1 MEEIADRIKAVR
13 KALGLTQDEFS
24 SRIAIK
30 RNTLAV
36 IETQKRATSDIV
48 LKSICREFGVNL
60 DYLLH
65 GEEPMFAPKDI
76 TALDKIEQYLTGD
89 NPFVRAVFME
99 LASLSDQEWE
109 MMKKFLTNIMKDIKK
124 ESEDFG
130 E

>member
-36 IETQKRATSDIV
+36 IETQKRATSELVI
-48 LKSICREFGVNL
+48 KSICREFGVNL

-65 GEEPMFAPKDI
+65 GEEPMFAPKDV
-76 TALDKIEQYLTGD
+76 TALDKIEQHLTGD
-89 NPFVRAVFME
+89 NPFVKAVFME
-99 LASLSDQEWE
+99 LASFSDQEWE
-109 MMKKFLTNIMKDIKK
+109 VMYKFMKKVVEDTQK
-124 ESEDFG
+124 EAG
-130 E
+130 R

>member
-36 IETQKRATSDIV
+36 IETQKRATSELVI
-48 LKSICREFGVNL
+48 KSICREFGVNL

-65 GEEPMFAPKDI
+65 GEEPMFAPKDV
-76 TALDKIEQYLTGD
+76 TALDKIEQHLTGD
-89 NPFVRAVFME
+89 NPFVKAVFME

-109 MMKKFLTNIMKDIKK
+109 VMYKFMKKVVEDTQK
-124 ESEDFG
+124 EAG
-130 E
+130 R

>member
-36 IETQKRATSDIV
+36 IETQKRATSELVI
-48 LKSICREFGVNL
+48 KSICREFGVNL

-65 GEEPMFAPKDI
+65 GEEPMFAPKDV
-76 TALDKIEQYLTGD
+76 TALDKIEQHLTGD
-89 NPFVRAVFME
+89 NPFVKAVFME

-109 MMKKFLTNIMKDIKK
+109 VMYKFMKRVVEDTQK
-124 ESEDFG
+124 ETG
-130 E
+130 R

>member
-36 IETQKRATSDIV
+36 IETQKRATSELVI
-48 LKSICREFGVNL
+48 KSICREFGVNL

-65 GEEPMFAPKDI
+65 GEEPMFAPKDV
-76 TALDKIEQYLTGD
+76 TALDKIEQHLTGD
-89 NPFVRAVFME
+89 NPFVKAVFME

-109 MMKKFLTNIMKDIKK
+109 VMYKFMKKVVEDTQKK
-124 ESEDFG
+124 AG
-130 E
+130 R

>member
-65 GEEPMFAPKDI
+65 GEEPMFAPKDV

-99 LASLSDQEWE
+99 LANLSDKEWDV
-109 MMKKFLTNIMKDIKK
+109 MYKFMRKVVEDTKK
-124 ESEDFG
+124 ETG

>member
-36 IETQKRATSDIV
+36 IETQNRATSELVI
-48 LKSICREFGVNL
+48 KSICREFGVNL

-65 GEEPMFAPKDI
+65 GEEPMFAPKDV
-76 TALDKIEQYLTGD
+76 TALDKIEQHLTGD
-89 NPFVRAVFME
+89 NPFVKAVFME

-109 MMKKFLTNIMKDIKK
+109 VMYKFMKKVVEDTQK
-124 ESEDFG
+124 EAG
-130 E
+130 R

>member
-36 IETQKRATSDIV
+36 IETQKRATSELVI
-48 LKSICREFGVNL
+48 KSICREFGVNL

-65 GEEPMFAPKDI
+65 GEEPMFAPKDVA
-76 TALDKIEQYLTGD
+76 ALDRIEQYLTGD
-89 NPFVRAVFME
+89 NPFVKSVFME

-109 MMKKFLTNIMKDIKK
+109 VMYSFMKKVVENTQK
-124 ESEDFG
+124 ETG
-130 E
+130 K

>member
-36 IETQKRATSDIV
+36 IETQKRATSELVI
-48 LKSICREFGVNL
+48 KSICREFGVNL

-65 GEEPMFAPKDI
+65 GEEPMFAPKDV
-76 TALDKIEQYLTGD
+76 TTLDKIEQHLTGD
-89 NPFVRAVFME
+89 NPFVKAVFME

-109 MMKKFLTNIMKDIKK
+109 VMYKFMKKVVEDTQK
-124 ESEDFG
+124 EAG
-130 E
+130 R

>member
-36 IETQKRATSDIV
+36 IETQKRATSELVI
-48 LKSICREFGVNL
+48 KSICREFGVNL

-65 GEEPMFAPKDI
+65 GEEPMFVPKDV
-76 TALDKIEQYLTGD
+76 TALDKIEQHLTGD
-89 NPFVRAVFME
+89 NPFVKAVFME

-109 MMKKFLTNIMKDIKK
+109 VMYKFMKKVVEDTQK
-124 ESEDFG
+124 ETG
-130 E
+130 R

>member
-36 IETQKRATSDIV
+36 IETQKRATSELVI
-48 LKSICREFGVNL
+48 KSICREFGVNL

-65 GEEPMFAPKDI
+65 GEEPMFAPKDV
-76 TALDKIEQYLTGD
+76 TALDKIEQHLTGD
-89 NPFVRAVFME
+89 NPFVKAVFME

-109 MMKKFLTNIMKDIKK
+109 VMYKFMKKVIEDTQK
-124 ESEDFG
+124 ETG
-130 E
+130 R

>member
-36 IETQKRATSDIV
+36 IETQKRATSELVI
-48 LKSICREFGVNL
+48 K
-60 DYLLH
+60 
-65 GEEPMFAPKDI
+65 PMFAPKDV
-76 TALDKIEQYLTGD
+76 TALDKIEQHLTGD
-89 NPFVRAVFME
+89 NPFVKAVFME

-109 MMKKFLTNIMKDIKK
+109 VMYKFMKKVVEDTQK
-124 ESEDFG
+124 EAG
-130 E
+130 R

>member
-36 IETQKRATSDIV
+36 IETQKRATSELVI
-48 LKSICREFGVNL
+48 KSICREFGINL

-65 GEEPMFAPKDI
+65 GEEPMFAPKDV
-76 TALDKIEQYLTGD
+76 TALDKIEQHLTGD
-89 NPFVRAVFME
+89 NPFVKAVFME

-109 MMKKFLTNIMKDIKK
+109 VMYKFMKKVVEDTQK
-124 ESEDFG
+124 EAG
-130 E
+130 R

>member
-36 IETQKRATSDIV
+36 IETQKRATSELVI
-48 LKSICREFGVNL
+48 KSICREFGVNL

-65 GEEPMFAPKDI
+65 GDEPMFAPKDV
-76 TALDKIEQYLTGD
+76 TTLDKIEQHLTGD
-89 NPFVRAVFME
+89 NPCVKAVFME

-109 MMKKFLTNIMKDIKK
+109 VMYKFMKKVVEDTQK
-124 ESEDFG
+124 EAG
-130 E
+130 R

>member
-36 IETQKRATSDIV
+36 IETQKRATSELVI
-48 LKSICREFGVNL
+48 KSICREFGVNL

-65 GEEPMFAPKDI
+65 GDEPMFAPKDV
-76 TALDKIEQYLTGD
+76 TTLDKIEQHLTGD
-89 NPFVRAVFME
+89 NPFVKAVFME

-109 MMKKFLTNIMKDIKK
+109 VMYKFMKKVVEDTQK
-124 ESEDFG
+124 EAG
-130 E
+130 R

>member
-36 IETQKRATSDIV
+36 IETQKRATSELVI
-48 LKSICREFGVNL
+48 KSICREFGVNL

-65 GEEPMFAPKDI
+65 GEEPMFAPKDV
-76 TALDKIEQYLTGD
+76 TALDKIELHLTGD
-89 NPFVRAVFME
+89 NPFVNAVFME

-109 MMKKFLTNIMKDIKK
+109 VMYKFMKKVVEDTQK
-124 ESEDFG
+124 EAG
-130 E
+130 R

>member
-76 TALDKIEQYLTGD
+76 TALDKIDQYLTGE

-99 LASLSDQEWE
+99 LACLSDQEWE
-109 MMKKFLTNIMKDIKK
+109 YMYKFMRKVVEDIEK
-124 ESEDFG
+124 ETG
-130 E
+130 K

>member
-1 MEEIADRIKAVR
+1 MEKIADRIKAVR

-36 IETQKRATSDIV
+36 IETQKRATSELVI
-48 LKSICREFGVNL
+48 KSICREFGVNL

-65 GEEPMFAPKDI
+65 GEEPMFAPKDVA
-76 TALDKIEQYLTGD
+76 ALDKIEQHLTGD
-89 NPFVRAVFME
+89 NPFVKAVFME

-109 MMKKFLTNIMKDIKK
+109 VMYKFMKKVVEDTQK
-124 ESEDFG
+124 EAG
-130 E
+130 R

>member
-36 IETQKRATSDIV
+36 IETQKRATSELVI
-48 LKSICREFGVNL
+48 KSICREFGVNL

-65 GEEPMFAPKDI
+65 GEEPMFAPKDVA
-76 TALDKIEQYLTGD
+76 ALDKIEQYLTGD
-89 NPFVRAVFME
+89 NPFVKSVFME

-109 MMKKFLTNIMKDIKK
+109 VMYSFMKKVVENTQK
-124 ESEDFG
+124 ETG
-130 E
+130 K

>member
-1 MEEIADRIKAVR
+1 MEKIADRIKAVR

-36 IETQKRATSDIV
+36 IETQKRATSELVI
-48 LKSICREFGVNL
+48 KSICREFGVNL

-65 GEEPMFAPKDI
+65 GEEPMFAPKDV
-76 TALDKIEQYLTGD
+76 TALDKIEQHLTGD
-89 NPFVRAVFME
+89 NPFVKAVFME

-109 MMKKFLTNIMKDIKK
+109 VMYKFMKKVVEDTQK
-124 ESEDFG
+124 EAG
-130 E
+130 R

>member
-36 IETQKRATSDIV
+36 IETQKRATSGLVI
-48 LKSICREFGVNL
+48 KSICREFGVNL

-65 GEEPMFAPKDI
+65 GEEPMFAPKDV
-76 TALDKIEQYLTGD
+76 TALDKIEQHLTGD
-89 NPFVRAVFME
+89 NPFVKAVFME

-109 MMKKFLTNIMKDIKK
+109 VMYKFMKKVVEDTQK
-124 ESEDFG
+124 EAG
-130 E
+130 R

>member
-36 IETQKRATSDIV
+36 IETQKRATSELVI
-48 LKSICREFGVNL
+48 KSICREFGVNL

-65 GEEPMFAPKDI
+65 GEEPMFAPKDV
-76 TALDKIEQYLTGD
+76 TALDKIEQHLTGD
-89 NPFVRAVFME
+89 NPFVKAVFME

-109 MMKKFLTNIMKDIKK
+109 VMYKFMKKVIEDTQK
-124 ESEDFG
+124 EAG
-130 E
+130 R

>member
-36 IETQKRATSDIV
+36 IETQKRATSELVI
-48 LKSICREFGVNL
+48 KSICREFGVNL

-65 GEEPMFAPKDI
+65 GDEPMFVPKDV
-76 TALDKIEQYLTGD
+76 TTLDKIEQHLTGD
-89 NPFVRAVFME
+89 NPFVKAVFME

-109 MMKKFLTNIMKDIKK
+109 VMYKFMKKVVEDTQK
-124 ESEDFG
+124 EAG
-130 E
+130 R

>member
-36 IETQKRATSDIV
+36 IETQKRATSELVI
-48 LKSICREFGVNL
+48 KSICREFGVNL

-65 GEEPMFAPKDI
+65 GEEPMFAPKDV
-76 TALDKIEQYLTGD
+76 TALDKIEQHLTGD
-89 NPFVRAVFME
+89 NPFVKAVFME

-109 MMKKFLTNIMKDIKK
+109 VMYKFMKKVVEDTQK
-124 ESEDFG
+124 ETG
-130 E
+130 K

>member
-13 KALGLTQDEFS
+13 KALGLTQDKFS

-36 IETQKRATSDIV
+36 IETQKRATSALVI
-48 LKSICREFGVNL
+48 KSICREFGVNL

-65 GEEPMFAPKDI
+65 GEEPMFAPKDV
-76 TALDKIEQYLTGD
+76 TALDKIEQHLTGD
-89 NPFVRAVFME
+89 NPFVKAVFME

-109 MMKKFLTNIMKDIKK
+109 VMYKFMKKVVEDTQK
-124 ESEDFG
+124 EAG
-130 E
+130 R

>member
-36 IETQKRATSDIV
+36 IETQKRATSELVI
-48 LKSICREFGVNL
+48 KSICREFGVNL

-65 GEEPMFAPKDI
+65 GEEPMFAPKDV
-76 TALDKIEQYLTGD
+76 TALDKIEQHLTGD
-89 NPFVRAVFME
+89 NPFVKAVFME

-109 MMKKFLTNIMKDIKK
+109 VMYNFMKKVVEDTQK
-124 ESEDFG
+124 EAG
-130 E
+130 R

>member
-36 IETQKRATSDIV
+36 IETQKRATSELVI
-48 LKSICREFGVNL
+48 KSICREFGVNL

-65 GEEPMFAPKDI
+65 GDEPDRKSTRLNSSHSGQSRMPSSA
-76 TALDKIEQYLTGD
+76 
-89 NPFVRAVFME
+89 
-99 LASLSDQEWE
+99 
-109 MMKKFLTNIMKDIKK
+109 
-124 ESEDFG
+124 
-130 E
+130 

>member
-36 IETQKRATSDIV
+36 IETQKRATSELVI
-48 LKSICREFGVNL
+48 KSICREFGVNL

-65 GEEPMFAPKDI
+65 GDEPMFVPKDV
-76 TALDKIEQYLTGD
+76 TALDKIEQHLTGD
-89 NPFVRAVFME
+89 NPFVKAVFME

-109 MMKKFLTNIMKDIKK
+109 VMYKFMKKVVEDTQK
-124 ESEDFG
+124 EAG
-130 E
+130 R